1 VTDTVTQAATQDSAE
16 TAAQTIVQ
24 LDPRTLLVDLNIRE
38 ARIDADLIDSIKEL
52 GVLQAVTVV
61 TTPEG
66 AYRVRYGHRR
76 TLAAIEAGRPLIPAV
91 VAGAEGSAK
100 AAQVARIVEQWH
112 ENEVRA
118 NLTRAERI
126 EATAQL
132 AAFGVS
138 PTQIAKR
145 TRQAKDEVRHA
156 ITVAASPTARQAAQ
170 EHEALTLEDAALLA
184 EFEGDDDAVTRI
196 LAAAGKSWGSSPAH
210 VAQKI
215 RDERA
220 DEARRAEF
228 VEGLRAAGV
237 TVLDPKAEGYAGRAL
252 SVLLDAEGQ
261 RLTVEGHEE
270 CPGHAAVI
278 GQSYGWLDPATGL
291 PATAEA
297 EADDEDED
305 EDEQDDA
312 DEDSQDEADQARKV
326 WGSYPT
332 TAWVCADPAA
342 HGHAVE
348 ASPGSGTKRAA
359 DMGEV
364 EREAAKEA
372 RRTVIRCNKEWKAAQ
387 PVRREWLTTFLTRK
401 TAPKDAA
408 AFMAQVV
415 ATQPDVLARIEAN
428 ELAAVLLG
436 LAENTGY
443 GRSKTLTEAV
453 AKASDTRAQVLLLAQ
468 VLAGCEASL
477 HQNSWRDLAP
487 TTSRFLL
494 KIEEWGYRLAD
505 VERLACGIEA
515 LPDVSTEQ

>member
-1 VTDTVTQAATQDSAE
+1 MTDTVTQDSAE

-38 ARIDADLIDSIKEL
+38 ARIDADLVDSIKEL

-156 ITVAASPTARQAAQ
+156 ITVAASPAARQAAQ
-170 EHEALTLEDAALLA
+170 EHEALTLKDAALLA
-184 EFEGDDDAVTRI
+184 EFEGDDDAVARI
-196 LAAAGKSWGSSPAH
+196 LAVAGRTWGSSPAH

-237 TVLDPKAEGYAGRAL
+237 TVLDPKAEDYTGRAL
-252 SVLLDAEGQ
+252 SVLLDTEGQ
-261 RLTVEGHEE
+261 RITVEGHEQ

-278 GQSYGWLDPATGL
+278 GQSWGWLDPATGL
-291 PATAEA
+291 PATAQVDDQDDQDE
-297 EADDEDED
+297 EDQDEDQDERDDEDD
-305 EDEQDDA
+305 K
-312 DEDSQDEADQARKV
+312 DEANQTQKE

-348 ASPGSGTKRAA
+348 ASSGSGTKRAA
-359 DMGEV
+359 DMGEA

-408 AFMAQVV
+408 AFMAQIV
-415 ATQPDVLARIEAN
+415 ATEPGVLARIEAN

-443 GRSKTLTEAV
+443 GRSKVLTEAV

-477 HQNSWRDLAP
+477 HQNSWRNLAP
-487 TTSRFLL
+487 TTSRYLL
-494 KIEEWGYRLAD
+494 RIEEWGYRLAD
-505 VERLACGIEA
+505 VERLACGIET
-515 LPDVSTEQ
+515 LPEVSTEQ

>member
-1 VTDTVTQAATQDSAE
+1 MTDTMTQDSVQA
-16 TAAQTIVQ
+16 AAQAIVQ

-76 TLAAIEAGRPLIPAV
+76 TLAAIEAGQLLIPAV
-91 VAGAEGSAK
+91 VAGPEGSAK
-100 AAQVARIVEQWH
+100 AAQVSRIVEQWH

-145 TRQAKDEVRHA
+145 TRQARDEVRHA

-170 EHEALTLEDAALLA
+170 QDADLTLEDAALLA
-184 EFEGDDDAVTRI
+184 EFEGDEHAVARI
-196 LAAAGKSWGSSPAH
+196 LDAAGRSWGASAAH
-210 VAQKI
+210 IAQRI

-220 DEARRAEF
+220 DVDRRVAYGD
-228 VEGLRAAGV
+228 GLREQGV
-237 TVLDPKAEGYAGRAL
+237 TVLDPQGEGYTGRAVMAL
-252 SVLLDAEGQ
+252 WDTEGQ
-261 RLTVEGHEE
+261 RLTIESHQQ

-278 GQSYGWLDPATGL
+278 SQEWAYLDPHTGSPVL
-291 PATAEA
+291 
-297 EADDEDED
+297 
-305 EDEQDDA
+305 
-312 DEDSQDEADQARKV
+312 SQDEAEDDTDEEDDAPKKTGDDASKPV
-326 WGSYPT
+326 WGAYLAPE
-332 TAWVCADPAA
+332 WVCADPAA
-342 HGHAVE
+342 HGHAAALGATGADSDTATE
-348 ASPGSGTKRAA
+348 AA
-359 DMGEV
+359 
-364 EREAAKEA
+364 REAAKEA
-372 RRTVIRCNKEWKAAQ
+372 RRTVIRCNKEWRAAE

-408 AFMAQVV
+408 AFMAQIL
-415 ATQPDVLARIEAN
+415 ATSPDVLSRIEAN
-428 ELAAVLLG
+428 SLAGGLLG

-443 GRSKTLTEAV
+443 GRTKALPEAV
-453 AKASDTRAQVLLLAQ
+453 SKASDARAQVLLLAQ

-477 HQNSWRDLAP
+477 HGNSWRHLDP
-487 TTSRFLL
+487 TTARYLL
-494 KIEEWGYRLAD
+494 KVEEWGYRLDD
-505 VERLACGIEA
+505 VERLACGIET
-515 LPDVSTEQ
+515 LPDVNA